1 MAEED
6 VRNEQQAMTKPRE
19 FQKTDTGA
27 RFLPPFSDTGSS
39 SPDTKPSFSGAEPSV
54 SCTKPSFSSTK
65 REAIISLT
73 LLLLAT
79 ITVWTLIIVYL

>member
-6 VRNEQQAMTKPRE
+6 VRDEQQAMTKPRE

-27 RFLPPFSDTGSS
+27 RFLPPFSDTGVS
-39 SPDTKPSFSGAEPSV
+39 SPETQPSV
-54 SCTKPSFSSTK
+54 SCTKPLVSSTRK
-65 REAIISLT
+65 EAVISLT